1 MTNSIVKVNGVGKKY
16 CKSLKHSMN
25 YGIRDIARNALGMN
39 SNASKTRDGEF
50 WAVSD
55 VSFEVERG
63 KSLGIIGA
71 NGSGKTTMLK
81 LLNGIFMPDVGRIE
95 INGRV
100 GALIEV
106 GAGFHPLL
114 TGRENIYV
122 NGAILGMNK
131 KEIERKLDAIIDFAD
146 IGDFIDSPV
155 KHYSSGMYVRLGFA
169 IAIHTEPDILLMDE
183 ILAVGDAA
191 FQKKCFE
198 SLRNFSEQGGTLLF
212 VSHDLS
218 ITVGLC
224 EQAVLFLSGKMVLK
238 GSSNEVINYYKGI
251 ISSGMLQDEHA
262 VNVSHVPNSHRF
274 GAGGAKIF
282 DIVLCSAGGKKTNIF
297 FSGEI
302 LIVKFSGRFDK
313 KVNDPVYGLTVKDK
327 NGLDL
332 YMSDTFRLNKTFPA
346 VGMGSVVQVEMEFR
360 LPLIAGTYFITVVI
374 SELGSNGHICLDGIF
389 DAINFSVLQENSS
402 LGIVDFDPEIRITQI
417 APRER

>member
-1 MTNSIVKVNGVGKKY
+1 MTSIVTVKDVSKKY
-16 CKSLKHSMN
+16 CKSLKHTMS

-39 SNASKTRDGEF
+39 SNSSKLREGEF
-50 WAVSD
+50 WAVDD
-55 VSFEVERG
+55 VSFEVEKG

-71 NGSGKTTMLK
+71 NGSGKTTLLK
-81 LLNGIFMPDVGRIE
+81 LLNGIFMPDKGRIE
-95 INGRV
+95 IYGRV

-122 NGAILGMNK
+122 NGAILGMSK
-131 KEIERKLDAIIDFAD
+131 KEIDRKLDAIIDFAD

-191 FQKKCFE
+191 FQKKCFS
-198 SLRNFSEQGGTLLF
+198 SLRNFTDRGGTLLF

-218 ITVGLC
+218 ITVSLC
-224 EQAVLFLSGKMVLK
+224 DQAVLFFGGKMMLK

-251 ISSGMLQDEHA
+251 VSSGRWPDENV
-262 VNVSHVPNSHRF
+262 VNADNSSKAHRF
-274 GAGGAKIF
+274 GAGGAEIV
-282 DIVLCSAGGKKTNIF
+282 DIELCNAAGKKTKIF
-297 FSGEI
+297 FSGEK
-302 LIVKFSGRFDK
+302 LIVKFCGRFDK
-313 KVNDPVYGLTVKDK
+313 KINDPVYGLTVKDK

-332 YMSDTFRLNKTFPA
+332 YMSDTFRLNKEFPA
-346 VGMGSVVQVEMEFR
+346 VSPGSVVQVEMEFS

-389 DAINFSVLQENSS
+389 DAIDFSVLQENSS
-402 LGIVDFDPEIRITQI
+402 LGIVDFDPEVRVTPMKPQ
-417 APRER
+417 ER

>member
-1 MTNSIVKVNGVGKKY
+1 MTNSIVKVKGVSKKY

-39 SNASKTRDGEF
+39 SNASKLRDGEF

-55 VSFEVERG
+55 VSFEVEKG

-81 LLNGIFMPDVGRIE
+81 LLNGIFMPDMGRIE

-122 NGAILGMNK
+122 NGAILGMSK

-146 IGDFIDSPV
+146 IGDFVDSPV

-191 FQKKCFE
+191 FQKKCFN
-198 SLRNFSEQGGTLLF
+198 SLRNFTERGGTLLF

-218 ITVGLC
+218 ITVSLC
-224 EQAVLFLSGKMVLK
+224 DQVVLFLGGKMVLK

-251 ISSGMLQDEHA
+251 ISSGMFQDENV
-262 VNVSHVPNSHRF
+262 VNASHLPESHRF
-274 GAGGAKIF
+274 GAGGAEIF
-282 DIVLCSAGGKKTNIF
+282 DLALCSATGKKTNIF

-302 LIVKFSGRFDK
+302 LVVKFCGRFDK
-313 KVNDPVYGLTVKDK
+313 SVADPVYGLTVKDK

-332 YMSDTFRLNKTFPA
+332 YMSDTFRLNKEFPA
-346 VGMGSVVQVEMEFR
+346 VSPGSVVQVEMEFS

-402 LGIVDFDPEIRITQI
+402 LGIVDFNPEIRITQI
-417 APRER
+417 AP

>member
-1 MTNSIVKVNGVGKKY
+1 MTNIVMVKDVSKKY
-16 CKSLKHSMN
+16 CKSLKHTMS

-39 SNASKTRDGEF
+39 SNASKLRDGEF
-50 WAVSD
+50 WAVDD
-55 VSFEVERG
+55 VSFEVEKG

-71 NGSGKTTMLK
+71 NGSGKTTLLK
-81 LLNGIFMPDVGRIE
+81 MLNGIFMPDNGRIE
-95 INGRV
+95 ISGRV

-122 NGAILGMNK
+122 NGTILGMSK

-183 ILAVGDAA
+183 IMAVGDAA
-191 FQKKCFE
+191 FQKKCFS
-198 SLRNFSEQGGTLLF
+198 SLRNFTERGGTLLF

-218 ITVGLC
+218 ITVSLC
-224 EQAVLFLSGKMVLK
+224 DQALLFLGGKMVLK
-238 GSSNEVINYYKGI
+238 GATNEVVNYYKGI
-251 ISSGMLQDEHA
+251 ISSGKWPDA
-262 VNVSHVPNSHRF
+262 NIVSASHSPKSHRF
-274 GAGGAKIF
+274 GAGGAEIV
-282 DIVLCSAGGKKTNIF
+282 DIVLCNIAGKKTKIF
-297 FSGEI
+297 FSGEN
-302 LIVKFSGRFDK
+302 LIVRFCVRFDK
-313 KVNDPVYGLTVKDK
+313 SVNDPVYGLTVKDK

-332 YMSDTFRLNKTFPA
+332 YMSDTFRLNKEFPA
-346 VGMGSVVQVEMEFR
+346 VSPGSVVQAEMEFR

-389 DAINFSVLQENSS
+389 DAVDFSVLQENSS

-417 APRER
+417 TP